1 VQLYITVAA
10 LAYFYLS
17 NRYTLSRFLGFDL
30 MAPVQRERWL
40 RHITGVVLGSIA
52 RPDAA
57 GRNRRR

>member
-1 VQLYITVAA
+1 
-10 LAYFYLS
+10 
-17 NRYTLSRFLGFDL
+17 

>member
-30 MAPVQRERWL
+30 MAPGQRQRWLQHITDMVLGYVARER
-40 RHITGVVLGSIA
+40 
-52 RPDAA
+52 
-57 GRNRRR
+57 